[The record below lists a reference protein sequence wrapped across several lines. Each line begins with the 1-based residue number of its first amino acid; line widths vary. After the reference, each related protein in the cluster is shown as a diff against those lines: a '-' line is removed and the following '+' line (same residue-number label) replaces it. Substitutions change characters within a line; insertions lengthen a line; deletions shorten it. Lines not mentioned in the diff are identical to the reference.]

1 MEKSQGLNADEI
13 RQMVNKTSELQGQAE
28 QVLEQAISGKIP
40 VFDPRSSDA
49 VEENDGAAV
58 IWTTKSIELAYKAI
72 KDGYSLRKSPFY
84 RGNTSLRKPNLNF
97 QYTEEELQEIIRCKQ
112 DIIYFA
118 NKYCYLKTE
127 TGVRSI
133 KLRPYQEKLLRH
145 YQDNRFSIVCQSR
158 QSGKTTTTAI
168 FIVWFTCFHVD
179 KTFGIIA
186 NKDLI
191 AQEVF
196 RKIKTIVE
204 DLPFF
209 LKPGCYSFGPVS
221 YSFDNG
227 CKCLYRTATI
237 DSMQGFTLDGML
249 WDEAAYVKEKKAR
262 EFWVNIYP
270 TISSIS
276 KSKIIIASTPNGKN
290 LYFELWQGAI
300 NGTNKFKPFRVDWWQ
315 VPGHD
320 DQWAAQERANIGE
333 EGFAQQYGL
342 SFDAKMKSL
351 LTAGTFHFLQKIE
364 QKFTAGLLPIGT
376 DWDQCFRWST
386 QFRYNLAKDWFLL
399 SIDIAEGLGQ
409 DCSTIKIKKLIRT
422 TYLKDDDQLPLAH
435 FKMATVGV
443 FESDQIEIN
452 DFAKVIVKLCRRM
465 NLEHTRIVVER
476 NTYGDLLFV
485 NIDNVCDTSTDGF
498 EIPSEVFAK
507 FKRKEDGKM
516 EKGLRTNTKI
526 KRVGVSAYQSY
537 MNNRFNIE
545 TDDAS
550 IEQIR
555 EFGDDGNGNFKASV
569 GHDDLVTPELNLAYY
584 IKSNN
589 VGWREFLAEFGE
601 NEKLDTYNLT
611 LIQRIDTDAAKQMQ
625 RDAIIDNADIV
636 DDNGD
641 NEYSTIDNAT
651 ERDDEYA
658 LASKIQENKQKR
670 LLEEMKKKKNT
681 GPLIQ
686 EALIGS
692 EEALDEERGDDEYAM
707 AFKQLP
713 KKKEIENR
721 HVNEWMSRDT
731 SKLKIR

>member
-1 MEKSQGLNADEI
+1 MERNQGLNADEI
-13 RQMVNKTSELQGQAE
+13 RQMVNKTSELQWQAQE
-28 QVLEQAISGKIP
+28 VLERAISGKVP
-40 VFDPRSSDA
+40 VFDPRSTDA
-49 VEENDGAAV
+49 VEENDSAAIV
-58 IWTTKSIELAYKAI
+58 WTTKSIELAYKALR
-72 KDGYSLRKSPFY
+72 DGYSLRKSPFY
-84 RGNTSLRKPNLNF
+84 RGNIDLRKGGLNF
-97 QYTEEELQEIIRCKQ
+97 QYTEEELQEIIKCKT
-112 DIIYFA
+112 DIVYFA
-118 NKYCYLKTE
+118 NHYVKLKTE
-127 TGVRSI
+127 TGKRQI
-133 KLRPYQEKLLRH
+133 KLRPYQEKLLK
-145 YQDNRFSIVCQSR
+145 QLQNNRFNILLQSR
-158 QSGKTTTTAI
+158 QSAKTTTTAI
-168 FIVWFTCFHVD
+168 FAAWITCFHVD

-186 NKDLI
+186 NKDFN
-191 AQEVF
+191 AQEVYS
-196 RKIKTIVE
+196 KVKSIIE
-204 DLPFF
+204 YMPFF
-209 LKPGCYSFGPVS
+209 LKPGCWSFGTVS
-221 YSFDNG
+221 FSFDNG
-227 CKCLYRTATI
+227 CKGVYRTATI
-237 DSMQGFTLDGML
+237 DALQGLTIDVLFV
-249 WDEAAYVKEKKAR
+249 DEFAYIPNRKIR
-262 EFWVNIYP
+262 DFWVNAYP
-270 TISSIS
+270 TVSSM
-276 KSKIIIASTPNGKN
+276 KNSKIIIASTPNGKN
-290 LYFELWQGAI
+290 LYFELWQDAI
-300 NGTNKFKPFRVDWWQ
+300 NRKNFFVPFRVDWWQ

-422 TYLKDDDQLPLAH
+422 TYLKDDDQLPLTH
-435 FKMATVGV
+435 FKMVTIGV

-452 DFAKVIVKLCRRM
+452 DFAKVIVKLCHRM

-485 NIDNVCDTSTDGF
+485 NIDNVCDASTDGF

-507 FKRKEDGKM
+507 FKRKENGKM

-526 KRVGVSAYQSY
+526 KRVGVTAYQSY

-545 TDDAS
+545 TDSAS

-555 EFGDDGNGNFKASV
+555 EFGDDGNGNFKASI

-601 NEKLDTYNLT
+601 NEKLDIYNLV

-625 RDAIIDNADIV
+625 RDAVIDNADIV
-636 DDNGD
+636 DDKKD
-641 NEYSTIDNAT
+641 NEYATIDNAS
-651 ERDDEYA
+651 ERDDEYT
-658 LASKIQENKQKR
+658 LASKIQENKQKK
-670 LLEEMKKKKNT
+670 LLEEMKKRVK
-681 GPLIQ
+681 PLIK
-686 EALIGS
+686 EALTGLK
-692 EEALDEERGDDEYAM
+692 EALDEERGDDEYTM

-721 HVNEWMSRDT
+721 HIHGWMTRDT

>member
-1 MEKSQGLNADEI
+1 MKYLIKQFVLWLISTINTKFGGDEDDLA
-13 RQMVNKTSELQGQAE
+13 NKIKETISHVPFAIKTDNGW
-28 QVLEQAISGKIP
+28 QAI
-40 VFDPRSSDA
+40 RSIFKTRDFRLW
-49 VEENDGAAV
+49 E
-58 IWTTKSIELAYKAI
+58 IELEN
-72 KDGYSLRKSPFY
+72 G
-84 RGNTSLRKPNLNF
+84 
-97 QYTEEELQEIIRCKQ
+97 
-112 DIIYFA
+112 
-118 NKYCYLKTE
+118 
-127 TGVRSI
+127 I
-133 KLRPYQEKLLRH
+133 KLQCANNHIVFLEDITCKWVQYLRVGEKVMTEFGPKKVVNVKQTNHQIQMFDIEVDSLEH
-145 YQDNRFSIVCQSR
+145 KYYTNSILSHN
-158 QSGKTTTTAI
+158 TTTTAI

-179 KTFGIIA
+179 KTFGVIA

-196 RKIKTIVE
+196 RKIKAIVE

-209 LKPGCYSFGPVS
+209 LKPGCYSFGTVS

-249 WDEAAYVKEKKAR
+249 WDEAAYVRDKKAR

-300 NGTNKFKPFRVDWWQ
+300 NSTNKFKPFRVDWWQ

-364 QKFTAGLLPIGT
+364 QKFTPGLLPIGT

-422 TYLKDDDQLPLAH
+422 TCMKDDDQLPLTH
-435 FKMATVGV
+435 FKMVTVGV

-485 NIDNVCDTSTDGF
+485 NIDNVCDASPDGF

-537 MNNRFNIE
+537 MNNKFNIE
-545 TDDAS
+545 TDSAS

-601 NEKLDTYNLT
+601 NEKLDIYNLE

-625 RDAIIDNADIV
+625 RDAVIDNADIV
-636 DDNGD
+636 DDKKD
-641 NEYSTIDNAT
+641 NEYASIDNAT

-670 LLEEMKKKKNT
+670 LIEEMKKKVR
-681 GPLIQ
+681 PLIK
-686 EALIGS
+686 EALIGLK
-692 EEALDEERGDDEYAM
+692 EALDEEQGDDEYAM
-707 AFKQLP
+707 AFKQLL
-713 KKKEIENR
+713 KKNEIENR
-721 HVNEWMSRDT
+721 HVHGWMSRDT
-731 SKLKIR
+731 SKLKMQ

>member
-1 MEKSQGLNADEI
+1 MKYLIKQFVLWLISTINTKFGGDEDDLANKIKETISHVPFAIKTDNGWQSI
-13 RQMVNKTSELQGQAE
+13 RSIFKTRDFRLWE
-28 QVLEQAISGKIP
+28 
-40 VFDPRSSDA
+40 
-49 VEENDGAAV
+49 
-58 IWTTKSIELAYKAI
+58 IELEN
-72 KDGYSLRKSPFY
+72 G
-84 RGNTSLRKPNLNF
+84 
-97 QYTEEELQEIIRCKQ
+97 
-112 DIIYFA
+112 
-118 NKYCYLKTE
+118 
-127 TGVRSI
+127 I
-133 KLRPYQEKLLRH
+133 KLQCANNHIVFLEDLTCKWVQYLRVGEKVMTEFGPKMVVNVKQTNHQIQMFDIEVDSLEHR
-145 YQDNRFSIVCQSR
+145 YYTNSILSHN
-158 QSGKTTTTAI
+158 TTTTSI

-179 KTFGIIA
+179 KTFGVIA

-196 RKIKTIVE
+196 RKIKAIVE

-209 LKPGCYSFGPVS
+209 LKPGCYSFGTVS

-249 WDEAAYVKEKKAR
+249 WDEAAYVKDKKAR

-320 DQWAAQERANIGE
+320 EQWAAVERANIGE

-422 TYLKDDDQLPLAH
+422 TYLKDDDQLPLTH
-435 FKMATVGV
+435 FKIATVGV

-537 MNNRFNIE
+537 MNNKFNIE
-545 TDDAS
+545 TDSAS

-589 VGWREFLAEFGE
+589 IGWREFLAEFGE
-601 NEKLDTYNLT
+601 NEKLDIYNLS

-625 RDAIIDNADIV
+625 RDAVIDNVDIV
-636 DDNGD
+636 DDKKD
-641 NEYSTIDNAT
+641 NEYASIDNAT
-651 ERDDEYA
+651 ERDDEYE
-658 LASKIQENKQKR
+658 LASKIQENKQKK
-670 LLEEMKKKKNT
+670 LLEEMKNKVRQ
-681 GPLIQ
+681 LIK
-686 EALIGS
+686 ESLIGLK
-692 EEALDEERGDDEYAM
+692 EALDEERGDDEYAM

-713 KKKEIENR
+713 KKKEVENK
-721 HVNEWMSRDT
+721 HVHGWMSRDT

>member
-1 MEKSQGLNADEI
+1 MRLNERLDNLHNRLWFNKFSKLSIMKKLIKYIALNLISFLSKWYTNEQKIIDESNALDNIELLSDIGWVSAKRVYKIKPLQIWKIETSSGLSLFCADTHI
-13 RQMVNKTSELQGQAE
+13 
-28 QVLEQAISGKIP
+28 
-40 VFDPRSSDA
+40 VFDNNFEEVFVKDLHIGSYIQTSNGIEA
-49 VEENDGAAV
+49 VTNIKKNANRTIMYDCEVNDQNHR
-58 IWTTKSIELAYKAI
+58 Y
-72 KDGYSLRKSPFY
+72 YSNGILSH
-84 RGNTSLRKPNLNF
+84 N
-97 QYTEEELQEIIRCKQ
+97 
-112 DIIYFA
+112 
-118 NKYCYLKTE
+118 
-127 TGVRSI
+127 
-133 KLRPYQEKLLRH
+133 
-145 YQDNRFSIVCQSR
+145 
-158 QSGKTTTTAI
+158 TTTTAI
-168 FIVWFTCFHVD
+168 FAAWITCFHVD

-186 NKDLI
+186 NKDFN
-191 AQEVF
+191 AQEVYS
-196 RKIKTIVE
+196 KVKSIIE
-204 DLPFF
+204 YMPFF
-209 LKPGCYSFGPVS
+209 LKPGCWSFGSVS
-221 YSFDNG
+221 FSFDNG
-227 CKCLYRTATI
+227 CKGVYRTSTI
-237 DSMQGFTLDGML
+237 DALQGLTIDVLFV
-249 WDEAAYVKEKKAR
+249 DEFAYIPNKKIR
-262 EFWVNIYP
+262 DFWVNAYP
-270 TISSIS
+270 TVSSI
-276 KSKIIIASTPNGKN
+276 KNSKIIIASTPNGKN
-290 LYFELWQGAI
+290 LYFELWQDAI
-300 NGTNKFKPFRVDWWQ
+300 NRKNFFVPFRVDWWQ

-386 QFRYNLAKDWFLL
+386 QFRYNLTKDWFLL

-422 TYLKDDDQLPLAH
+422 TYLKDDDQLPLTH
-435 FKMATVGV
+435 FKIATVGV

-601 NEKLDTYNLT
+601 NEKLDIYNLT

-625 RDAIIDNADIV
+625 RDATIDNADIA
-636 DDNGD
+636 DAKKD

-658 LASKIQENKQKR
+658 LASKIQKNKQKK
-670 LLEEMKKKKNT
+670 LLEETKKAK
-681 GPLIQ
+681 PLVK
-686 EALIGS
+686 EALIGLK
-692 EEALDEERGDDEYAM
+692 EALDEERGDDEYAM

-713 KKKEIENR
+713 KKKEIENL
-721 HVNEWMSRDT
+721 HAHKWMSV
-731 SKLKIR
+731 